1 MPKRLALLL
10 GATALV
16 GLSSLSTGIV
26 HAQVV
31 IDQNGAAAP
40 DRGGGYDVDGDN
52 GDDGHAIV
60 DTNNA
65 DQLNVGA
72 SGYVGTANG
81 GKGGNGGE
89 GSIGTPLHTN
99 GGEGGNGGHGGTV
112 DITNNAHLSTNGDNH
127 FGVAATAK
135 GGNGGDGGS
144 ADAAATAESGDA
156 GSGGAGGTASAKASS
171 TSTIVTTGNR
181 SYGIYS
187 DASGGNGGQGGDFDV
202 TVIGAGGNG
211 GNGNSGGAASANNAG
226 SVDTG
231 GMFSYGMLVR
241 SAGGT
246 GGNGRGG
253 PGIISNGGNG
263 GAATNG
269 GTVDGT
275 NTSTGSI
282 ITRGDFASGMVV
294 QSIGGGG
301 GDGGGAFGLFG
312 GGGAG
317 AAGNNG
323 NTATGTND
331 GTITTNGTGAI
342 GMLVESVGGGGGDG
356 GGAVGVVALGGR
368 AGGGGTGGTVN
379 ANVGGT
385 ITTGD
390 DGRGDG
396 ATGVLAQS
404 VGGGG
409 GNGGFAVSA
418 GANIA
423 VSIGGGGGTGGDG
436 GIVNVNQAGS
446 GATVHTHGSSAV
458 GILAQSV
465 GGGGGN
471 GGGSISAGV
480 FVSVGIGGSGGA
492 AGAGQQVNYNIA
504 NVNVT
509 TDGTDSA
516 GIIAQSIGGGGGN
529 GGFAIGAA
537 TLATIGV
544 GGSGAA
550 GGGANKVDMTT
561 GGIVETKQDRSIGII
576 AQSIGGGGGNG
587 GFTIGASL
595 LATVGVGG
603 TGSKGG
609 DAGEVSFR
617 TVDGGLQNITT
628 HGFDS
633 TGLVVQSIGGGGG
646 NGGFSGAVG
655 AVAAVAVGGS
665 GAGGGDSKAVDATFN
680 GTVDTSLDRSAGIIV
695 QSVGGG
701 GGNGGGVF
709 TGSFAVS
716 VGIGGDGG
724 VGGATNTVKYTSD
737 TTTITT
743 GGNDSAGLIAQ
754 SVGGGG
760 GNGGFSVNISAGV
773 AVGIGGGS
781 SKGSDGK
788 RVDVDIG
795 TATVTTTGDRSIG
808 VLAQSVGG
816 GGGSG
821 GFTLAGSL
829 AVSVG
834 IGGKGA
840 GGGNGGEVVATVRG
854 GLISTSGEY
863 SHAFVAQS
871 IGGGGGAG
879 GSTISAG
886 LGVNVGVGGNGS
898 VGGIGMNVTATNGAE
913 LKTDGIFSHGFLVQ
927 SVGGGGGSGG
937 FSIAA
942 GLGPAVSVAGSGD
955 GGGSGGE
962 VRATN
967 TNNIT
972 TLQYGSMGLFAQSVG
987 GGGGDGGFS
996 YAVGTT
1002 AAVSV
1007 GGGGGKGGDGK
1018 LVDVENTANLIKT
1031 YGGLSHGILAQ
1042 SVGGGGGNGGASN
1055 SVAVGLAAISVS
1067 IGGGGGGGGVGGDVI
1082 VNHTGDISV
1091 YGGGSKGIFAQSV
1104 GGNGGSGGDAFSLS
1118 AAANIY
1124 PYPAGA
1130 LSVSVGGA
1138 GAAGGSGGTVE
1149 VTGNGHIA
1157 SVANPDVLGSNNP
1170 DNGGGILAQSVGGR
1184 GGDGGRSRTY
1194 SGSFSPTVS
1203 INLGASIGG
1212 KGGGGGSG
1220 NTVTVKYGLNDPT
1233 STIVTTGNNSNG
1245 ILAQS
1250 IGGGGGNGGDSM
1262 AGAGGLGGT
1271 VTVNA
1276 TVTVGGWGGSGN
1288 IGGTVIVTNAGKINT
1303 SGNTSNAI
1311 LAQSIGGGGGS
1322 GGSASGTTASV
1333 STGSNV
1339 NVNANVAIGGQ
1350 GGDGNNGGAVTVT
1363 NSGILDTAG
1372 DFSNGI
1378 LAQSIGGGGGAGGSA
1393 DAKALNLGDSEG
1405 TTIDANLAIGGGG
1418 GDATGDRDHDGVTNQ
1433 AEWATYALG
1442 LDSGSSGM
1450 KVIVDN
1456 SGNIHTHGYGS
1467 AGIVAQSVGGGGG
1480 VAGAATAGS
1489 QGKYGGSATVSVGAG
1504 IGLAGGDAGNGGE
1517 IQVSNSAN
1525 IHTDLD
1531 ESNGVTASSVGG
1543 GGGIGG
1549 AASSGVKADYAIGGS
1564 VGGLGGAAGIGG
1576 LVHVTNTATG
1586 EIRTLGNRS
1595 VGIFAQSIGGSGG
1608 AGGGGESHGSGAT
1621 LTVNLVVGGFADGG
1635 GMGGNV
1641 IVENSGV
1648 ITTGTL
1654 DPTTLARTGHGS
1666 HGIQAQSIG
1675 GGGGSGGAAGTTSE
1689 AADYQIAATL
1699 SGKGGK
1705 GGKGGDVT
1713 VTNNATGVITTAGD
1727 NADGIFAQSVGGGGG
1742 SAGAGNSQAKG
1753 GDTTVTLQLGGT
1765 GAGGA
1770 NGGTVRVTNY
1780 GDITTLGVMSHG
1792 IFAQS
1797 IGGGGGASS
1806 SLTQAS
1812 DGKTAIGIQLA
1823 LADTIGPNKVVG
1835 AGADGG
1841 DVYVH
1846 HNAGTIN
1853 TSGAGAF
1860 GIFAQSVGGG
1870 GGFGGSMT
1878 NASAGDGSYSLQV
1891 GVNGGFGGNG
1901 GNVEVLVAGD
1911 IHTTGA
1917 LAHGVVA
1924 QSVGGGGGFGAD
1936 ASGKAQV
1943 SLGVGGLGGAG
1954 GNGGN
1959 VYVER
1964 TGTIVTEGTDSVAI
1978 IAQSVGGGGGIGG
1991 TSFGRF
1997 ATSDD
2002 GDGPDGLTLEMLD
2015 GSKGVSGTVTVI
2027 QTGEIET
2034 FGLRSHGIVAQAVGG
2049 GGGIAGGLN
2058 KGAGSAGGVGDANAA
2073 SATANSLIVIHGD
2086 ESYAMFGQSATGQGN
2101 SNTVTLTAQDS
2112 LFAQGADSVAAYGE
2126 STASGVKGNIA
2137 INLNGQ
2143 YTIGG
2148 AGTGV
2153 AAMLVGGA
2161 DNTLTNHSLLYA
2173 MGATPTF
2180 EVQASQF
2187 QALKALLVAPG
2198 PDPVVP
2204 TNAILESLLDDFS
2217 PFAITGTSGD
2227 DHVDNSPLGG
2237 TLGRVIGNIDLGG
2250 GNNSFHNFAD
2260 ASMVGLKTIDLGG
2273 GLFTNDGLYTNQGI
2287 GVVATVNVGGGFK
2300 QDSTGSFV
2308 TDVDLNNQITDA
2320 VALTGAGNFNGE
2332 APLNFLSIDKLFTT
2346 YVVANGSAMT
2356 DSGITATTLHPA
2368 AGFNFV
2374 FKVENG
2380 TDLVLTTDNQ
2390 TFLQLAQDPQAGVN
2404 DPGVYQMAQYLDD
2417 VEASSSP
2424 DNPMARLINLLR
2436 FLPSEAEIGAAL
2448 TRLTPHYAVHTF
2460 DMINREAETMLD
2472 TARECTGPASKNQ
2485 DGRCIWATITPQ
2497 GEYSRDAG
2505 AGTTSRDDTEK
2516 TMSLG
2521 GIGEIGQNWSLG
2533 ATIGRTEFDSKIGF
2547 NGDLLSETT
2556 GEAWQAYALA
2566 KYTNKNYFVDFAVGG
2581 GTGSFKGERDTHID
2595 PAFFIPGETLD
2606 GTYLPEE
2613 ELPGIGSS
2621 VTYTQKTA
2629 MFGGSARLGFTQEMG
2644 AFYVQPTVQF
2654 DARWLRVSGTE
2665 EGSVAAFNFDGS
2677 ANTYYSA
2684 TPALEIGADIPIS
2697 DLASVRIYGKA
2708 GAEFSNKEWEIEGR
2722 FAAAENLPGNPAL
2735 HLTEAVDSPLYRVGA
2750 GIELNG
2756 VNGVGLSVRYNG
2768 AFGETV
2774 KQNAVSASLKV
2785 SF

>member
-16 GLSSLSTGIV
+16 WLSSLSTGIV

-60 DTNNA
+60 NTNNA

-72 SGYVGTANG
+72 SAYVGTANG

-112 DITNNAHLSTNGDNH
+112 DITNNANLSTNGDNH

-385 ITTGD
+385 ITTGN

-409 GNGGFAVSA
+409 GNGGFAISA

-423 VSIGGGGGTGGDG
+423 VAIGGGGGTGGNG
-436 GIVNVNQAGS
+436 GVVNVNQAGS
-446 GATVHTHGSSAV
+446 GASVSTTGSSAI

-471 GGGSISAGV
+471 GGGSFAAGAIA
-480 FVSVGIGGSGGA
+480 SIAIGGSGGA
-492 AGAGQQVNYNIA
+492 AGDGDTVTYNIA
-504 NVNVT
+504 N
-509 TDGTDSA
+509 
-516 GIIAQSIGGGGGN
+516 
-529 GGFAIGAA
+529 
-537 TLATIGV
+537 
-544 GGSGAA
+544 
-550 GGGANKVDMTT
+550 
-561 GGIVETKQDRSIGII
+561 
-576 AQSIGGGGGNG
+576 
-587 GFTIGASL
+587 
-595 LATVGVGG
+595 ATV
-603 TGSKGG
+603 K
-609 DAGEVSFR
+609 
-617 TVDGGLQNITT
+617 T
-628 HGFDS
+628 HGVDS
-633 TGLVVQSIGGGGG
+633 T
-646 NGGFSGAVG
+646 
-655 AVAAVAVGGS
+655 
-665 GAGGGDSKAVDATFN
+665 
-680 GTVDTSLDRSAGIIV
+680 
-695 QSVGGG
+695 
-701 GGNGGGVF
+701 
-709 TGSFAVS
+709 
-716 VGIGGDGG
+716 
-724 VGGATNTVKYTSD
+724 
-737 TTTITT
+737 
-743 GGNDSAGLIAQ
+743 
-754 SVGGGG
+754 
-760 GNGGFSVNISAGV
+760 
-773 AVGIGGGS
+773 
-781 SKGSDGK
+781 
-788 RVDVDIG
+788 
-795 TATVTTTGDRSIG
+795 
-808 VLAQSVGG
+808 
-816 GGGSG
+816 
-821 GFTLAGSL
+821 
-829 AVSVG
+829 
-834 IGGKGA
+834 
-840 GGGNGGEVVATVRG
+840 
-854 GLISTSGEY
+854 
-863 SHAFVAQS
+863 
-871 IGGGGGAG
+871 
-879 GSTISAG
+879 
-886 LGVNVGVGGNGS
+886 
-898 VGGIGMNVTATNGAE
+898 
-913 LKTDGIFSHGFLVQ
+913 
-927 SVGGGGGSGG
+927 
-937 FSIAA
+937 
-942 GLGPAVSVAGSGD
+942 
-955 GGGSGGE
+955 
-962 VRATN
+962 
-967 TNNIT
+967 
-972 TLQYGSMGLFAQSVG
+972 
-987 GGGGDGGFS
+987 
-996 YAVGTT
+996 
-1002 AAVSV
+1002 
-1007 GGGGGKGGDGK
+1007 
-1018 LVDVENTANLIKT
+1018 
-1031 YGGLSHGILAQ
+1031 GILAQ
-1042 SVGGGGGNGGASN
+1042 SVGGGGGNGGFALSGAGV
-1055 SVAVGLAAISVS
+1055 VAVGVGGQGDAGGVGKKVDVTSGGNVETFQDRSSGIIAQSLGGGGGNGGFVVAGSFGASVGVGGSGSKGGDGGEVFFRTPDGGNQSITTHGADSAGLIVQSVGGGGGNGGFAGTFAAIANLGVGGSGGKAASGVAVHTTYNGSVETFGERSAGIIVQS
-1067 IGGGGGGGGVGGDVI
+1067 IGGGGGNGGGVIGVSLGLTVGVGG
-1082 VNHTGDISV
+1082 SAA
-1091 YGGGSKGIFAQSV
+1091 GGGGAGAVEYHSASTIITTHEADSAGLIVQSIGGG
-1104 GGNGGSGGDAFSLS
+1104 GGNGGFSFNLS
-1118 AAANIY
+1118 AAA
-1124 PYPAGA
+1124 
-1130 LSVSVGGA
+1130 SVGIGGKAGGA
-1138 GAAGGSGGTVE
+1138 G
-1149 VTGNGHIA
+1149 
-1157 SVANPDVLGSNNP
+1157 
-1170 DNGGGILAQSVGGR
+1170 
-1184 GGDGGRSRTY
+1184 
-1194 SGSFSPTVS
+1194 
-1203 INLGASIGG
+1203 GA
-1212 KGGGGGSG
+1212 
-1220 NTVTVKYGLNDPT
+1220 NTVTVSIDHGTILTMKDR
-1233 STIVTTGNNSNG
+1233 STG

-1250 IGGGGGNGGDSM
+1250 IGGGGGTGGGTASGSFGLNVSI
-1262 AGAGGLGGT
+1262 AGKGAG
-1271 VTVNA
+1271 
-1276 TVTVGGWGGSGN
+1276 
-1288 IGGTVIVTNAGKINT
+1288 
-1303 SGNTSNAI
+1303 
-1311 LAQSIGGGGGS
+1311 
-1322 GGSASGTTASV
+1322 
-1333 STGSNV
+1333 
-1339 NVNANVAIGGQ
+1339 
-1350 GGDGNNGGAVTVT
+1350 GGDGNTVDLTNGADVTT
-1363 NSGILDTAG
+1363 KGI
-1372 DFSNGI
+1372 
-1378 LAQSIGGGGGAGGSA
+1378 Q
-1393 DAKALNLGDSEG
+1393 
-1405 TTIDANLAIGGGG
+1405 
-1418 GDATGDRDHDGVTNQ
+1418 
-1433 AEWATYALG
+1433 
-1442 LDSGSSGM
+1442 
-1450 KVIVDN
+1450 
-1456 SGNIHTHGYGS
+1456 
-1467 AGIVAQSVGGGGG
+1467 
-1480 VAGAATAGS
+1480 
-1489 QGKYGGSATVSVGAG
+1489 
-1504 IGLAGGDAGNGGE
+1504 
-1517 IQVSNSAN
+1517 
-1525 IHTDLD
+1525 
-1531 ESNGVTASSVGG
+1531 
-1543 GGGIGG
+1543 
-1549 AASSGVKADYAIGGS
+1549 
-1564 VGGLGGAAGIGG
+1564 
-1576 LVHVTNTATG
+1576 
-1586 EIRTLGNRS
+1586 
-1595 VGIFAQSIGGSGG
+1595 
-1608 AGGGGESHGSGAT
+1608 
-1621 LTVNLVVGGFADGG
+1621 
-1635 GMGGNV
+1635 
-1641 IVENSGV
+1641 
-1648 ITTGTL
+1648 
-1654 DPTTLARTGHGS
+1654 S

-1675 GGGGSGGAAGTTSE
+1675 GGGGSGGFALAAGGPSLSLGGSGSSGGKGVKVHVGNTGKIDTSGDLSNGIFAQSVGGSGGDGGFSLAAGLFAAVGVGGSGGAGGAGGVVDVVNNANITTRGALSNGILAQSVGGGGGNGGSTGSVAVGAFG
-1689 AADYQIAATL
+1689 AAAVAIGGGGGDANLSDQVTVTHMGDIHVGGAGSKGILAQSVGGSGGNGGNAYSGAFSAGFYASGALGVSVGGTGGNGGPGGKVTVKADGNIIADTDAVGSGGIVAQSIGGGGGNGGRAATMTGAVSTNVSIALGVTVGGWGGDGGRSDLVIVETGQKSGGSIVTSGYQAVGILAQSVAGSGGNGGDSWAAAGGFGANVSVNATVSIGGGGGKGNISGDVHVTNAMTVQTAGDMSAAILAQSVGGGGGNGGSTNGATADL
-1699 SGKGGK
+1699 SGSDVNVAVNVGVGGGGGSGNTSGAVDVINSGNLTTTGDFSSGIVAQSLGGGGGMGGASNAKAFHVGGTSDTSVTVNVGIGGK
-1705 GGKGGDVT
+1705 GGSGNDAACSKLDGGGNVICTGVHVDNSGEIRTQGFNSIGILAMSVGGGGGGGGAASTDEEIVGGGSEGDTSVGIGAAIGLAAGGAGNGGTVSVTNHSLIVTDGADSYGISANSIGGGGGVGGSATSGVIGKYAIGGALGGAGGGGGNGLQVDVT
-1713 VTNNATGVITTAGD
+1713 NLASGEIWTKQERSI
-1727 NADGIFAQSVGGGGG
+1727 GIFAQSVGGGGG
-1742 SAGAGNSQAKG
+1742 AGGAGQSTGKTDSSEVSVNLS
-1753 GDTTVTLQLGGT
+1753 LGGSGEVAGNGGKVNVENDGYIHT
-1765 GAGGA
+1765 EKAYSHGILAQSIGGSGGVGGASGTSAKDANVAITFSLGGAGGA
-1770 NGGTVRVTNY
+1770 GGFSDLVHVTNAKSGTILTK
-1780 GDITTLGVMSHG
+1780 GDNSYG

-1797 IGGGGGASS
+1797 IGGGGGAAGGGSTETGS
-1806 SLTQAS
+1806 AETSVTLS
-1812 DGKTAIGIQLA
+1812 IGGL
-1823 LADTIGPNKVVG
+1823 GG
-1835 AGADGG
+1835 SGSRGG
-1841 DVYVH
+1841 DVLVDNH
-1846 HNAGTIN
+1846 GTI
-1853 TSGAGAF
+1853 TTLGYLSH

-1870 GGFGGSMT
+1870 GGASGAAA
-1878 NASAGDGSYSLQV
+1878 NASKADMTIGGAFSALAGDAA
-1891 GVNGGFGGNG
+1891 NGGHVTVNNDGAIETMKDGAIGIFAQSIGGGGGYGGVVSADTAGEDSVALQLGGLGGRGGNG
-1901 GNVEVLVAGD
+1901 GNVDVTVSGSIITHGER
-1911 IHTTGA
+1911 
-1917 LAHGVVA
+1917 AHGVVA
-1924 QSVGGGGGFGAD
+1924 QSVGGGGGYGGD
-1936 ASGKAQV
+1936 AKGKSSNA
-1943 SLGVGGLGGAG
+1943 LAIGGTGGKG
-1954 GNGGN
+1954 GDGGD
-1959 VYVER
+1959 VTVIR
-1964 TGTIVTEGTDSVAI
+1964 TGTITTTGKDSIAI
-1978 IAQSVGGGGGIGG
+1978 FAQSVGGGGGIGG
-1991 TSFGRF
+1991 AGFGRF
-1997 ATSDD
+1997 GADDD
-2002 GDGPDGLTLEMLD
+2002 GGGPNAIGFNTP
-2015 GSKGVSGTVTVI
+2015 GGTKGTGGIVTIIQSGA
-2027 QTGEIET
+2027 IET
-2034 FGLRSHGIVAQAVGG
+2034 DGDRAHGIVAQAVGG
-2049 GGGIAGGLN
+2049 GGGAGGTDSLTM
-2058 KGAGSAGGVGDANAA
+2058 GGSAAGSRGGIGDAMAA
-2073 SATANSLIVIHGD
+2073 SASTDSQVWVKGAS
-2086 ESYAMFGQSATGQGN
+2086 SYAMFGQSATGIGDAHA
-2101 SNTVTLTAQDS
+2101 VTLTAGDS

-2126 STASGVKGNIA
+2126 STAKGAKGNIA

-2180 EVQASQF
+2180 QIQASQLPAF
-2187 QALKALLVAPG
+2187 KTFLVAPG
-2198 PDPVVP
+2198 PVVP
-2204 TNAILESLLDDFS
+2204 TDAILESLLDQFS

-2227 DHVDNSPLGG
+2227 DHVDNSPMGG

-2287 GVVATVNVGGGFK
+2287 GVVATVNVGGGFT
-2300 QDSTGSFV
+2300 QDFGGKFV
-2308 TDVDLNNQITDA
+2308 TDIDLNSQTTDA
-2320 VALTGAGNFNGE
+2320 VVLTDTGKFDGT
-2332 APLNFLSIDKLFTT
+2332 APLNFLSIDKLFTS
-2346 YVVANGSAMT
+2346 YKVATGSAMT
-2356 DSGITATTLHPA
+2356 DDGIVATMPVEHPA

-2374 FKVENG
+2374 FKVENS
-2380 TDLVLTTDNQ
+2380 TDLVLTTNNQ
-2390 TFLQLAQDPQAGVN
+2390 TFLQLAQDPQAGVS

-2417 VEASSSP
+2417 VEAASTP

-2436 FLPSEAEIGAAL
+2436 FLPSKAEIGAAL

-2460 DMINREAETMLD
+2460 DMINREAETMLE

-2547 NGDLLSETT
+2547 NGAQLSETT

-2595 PAFFIPGETLD
+2595 PAFFIPGETLVGD
-2606 GTYLPEE
+2606 YLDEQK
-2613 ELPGIGSS
+2613 LPGIGSS

-2644 AFYVQPTVQF
+2644 AFYLQPTVQF

>member
-1 MPKRLALLL
+1 MV
-10 GATALV
+10 ATA
-16 GLSSLSTGIV
+16 TG
-26 HAQVV
+26 
-31 IDQNGAAAP
+31 G
-40 DRGGGYDVDGDN
+40 R
-52 GDDGHAIV
+52 
-60 DTNNA
+60 
-65 DQLNVGA
+65 
-72 SGYVGTANG
+72 
-81 GKGGNGGE
+81 GGNGG
-89 GSIGTPLHTN
+89 GS
-99 GGEGGNGGHGGTV
+99 GGLIFADE
-112 DITNNAHLSTNGDNH
+112 
-127 FGVAATAK
+127 
-135 GGNGGDGGS
+135 GDG
-144 ADAAATAESGDA
+144 
-156 GSGGAGGTASAKASS
+156 GSGGAGGTASATATISS
-171 TSTIVTTGNR
+171 IIETTGTN
-181 SYGIYS
+181 SIGILV
-187 DASGGNGGQGGDFDV
+187 DASGGDGGTGGNAV
-202 TVIGAGGNG
+202 SAGYANAGEGGNG
-211 GNGNSGGAASANNAG
+211 GSAGTATGSNAG
-226 SVDTG
+226 SVTTSG
-231 GMFSYGMLVR
+231 SFSYGMLVR
-241 SAGGT
+241 SSGGKGGDGNSTSTLFAGSG
-246 GGNGRGG
+246 
-253 PGIISNGGNG
+253 SNGGTATQG
-263 GAATNG
+263 GSASGDNSGSITTNG
-269 GTVDGT
+269 D
-275 NTSTGSI
+275 S
-282 ITRGDFASGMVV
+282 ASGLVV
-294 QSIGGGG
+294 QSIGGAG
-301 GDGGGAFGLFG
+301 GDGGGAFGLFYAG
-312 GGGAG
+312 GGSGEN
-317 AAGNNG
+317 GNNG
-323 NTATGTND
+323 GQVTATNTGK
-331 GTITTNGTGAI
+331 ITTSGSNAI
-342 GMLVESVGGGGGDG
+342 GMLVESIGGGGGNG
-356 GGAVGVVALGGR
+356 GGAGSVFVS
-368 AGGGGTGGTVN
+368 TG
-379 ANVGGT
+379 
-385 ITTGD
+385 
-390 DGRGDG
+390 GRGDG
-396 ATGVLAQS
+396 GGNAENVIVGVGGEIRTGGDNNGGDGSIGVLAQS

-409 GNGGFAVSA
+409 GNGGYAV
-418 GANIA
+418 A
-423 VSIGGGGGTGGDG
+423 VGSSVAAVAVGGGGGTAGNGLSVTANQAGAGVIVSTNGRSAIGMLVQSVGGGGGNGGGAIAAGGIASVAVGGSGSKGGDG
-436 GIVNVNQAGS
+436 GEVHYTVGNADVTTGGADSAG
-446 GATVHTHGSSAV
+446 VV
-458 GILAQSV
+458 AQSV

-471 GGGSISAGV
+471 GGFS
-480 FVSVGIGGSGGA
+480 VSVSLGVAVGVGGGGA
-492 AGAGQQVNYNIA
+492 AGGSAKLVD
-504 NVNVT
+504 VT
-509 TDGTDSA
+509 SGGSVKTSGDRSA
-516 GIIAQSIGGGGGN
+516 GFIAQSIGGGGGN
-529 GGFAIGAA
+529 GGFNVAGSLGAA
-537 TLATIGV
+537 IGV
-544 GGSGAA
+544 GGSG
-550 GGGANKVDMTT
+550 
-561 GGIVETKQDRSIGII
+561 
-576 AQSIGGGGGNG
+576 
-587 GFTIGASL
+587 
-595 LATVGVGG
+595 
-603 TGSKGG
+603 SKGG
-609 DAGEVSFR
+609 DGGQVFFR
-617 TVDGGLQNITT
+617 TVADGLQKIET
-628 HGFDS
+628 HGVDS
-633 TGLVVQSIGGGGG
+633 TGLIVQSIGGGGG

-655 AVAAVAVGGS
+655 VAAAVSVGGS
-665 GAGGGDSKAVDATFN
+665 GSGGGKSMAADATFN
-680 GTVDTSLDRSAGIIV
+680 GTVDTFQDRSAGIIV

-701 GGNGGGVF
+701 GGNGGGAF

-716 VGIGGDGG
+716 VGIGGAGD
-724 VGGATNTVKYTSD
+724 VGGTTSTAKYTSN

-743 GGNDSAGLIAQ
+743 RGNDSAGLIVQ
-754 SVGGGG
+754 SIGGGG
-760 GNGGFSVNISAGV
+760 GNGGFSVNLSAGV
-773 AVGIGGGS
+773 AVGVGGGS
-781 SKGSDGK
+781 SKGSNGE
-788 RVDVDIG
+788 RVDLDVSS
-795 TATVTTTGDRSIG
+795 ATIVTGGDRSIG
-808 VLAQSVGG
+808 VLAQSIGG

-821 GFTLAGSL
+821 GFSLAGSL

-840 GGGNGGEVVATVRG
+840 GGGNGGEVVATIHG
-854 GLISTSGEY
+854 GSISTSGEY

-898 VGGIGMNVTATNGAE
+898 VGGIGLNVTASNGAE

-942 GLGPAVSVAGSGD
+942 GVGPAVSVAGSGD

-972 TLQYGSMGLFAQSVG
+972 TRQYGSMGLFAQSVG

-1018 LVDVENTANLIKT
+1018 LVDVTNTANLIKT

-1067 IGGGGGGGGVGGDVI
+1067 IGGGGGGGGVGGNVI
-1082 VNHTGDISV
+1082 VRQTGDISV

-1104 GGNGGSGGDAFSLS
+1104 GGNGGSGGDAFALS

-1130 LSVSVGGA
+1130 LSVAVGGA
-1138 GAAGGSGGTVE
+1138 GAAGGNGGTVE

-1157 SVANPDVLGSNNP
+1157 SVANPEVSGSNNP

-1212 KGGGGGSG
+1212 KGGGGGIG
-1220 NTVTVKYGLNDPT
+1220 NTVTVNFGLNDPS
-1233 STIVTTGNNSNG
+1233 STIVTTGNNSHG

-1250 IGGGGGNGGDSM
+1250 VGGGGGNGGDSM

-1288 IGGTVIVTNAGKINT
+1288 TGGTVNVNNGSKITT

-1350 GGDGNNGGAVTVT
+1350 GGDGNNGGAVTVI
-1363 NSGILDTAG
+1363 NSGILETSG

-1405 TTIDANLAIGGGG
+1405 TTVDANLAIGGGG

-1433 AEWATYALG
+1433 AEWGTYALG
-1442 LDSGSSGM
+1442 PDSGSSGM

-1480 VAGAATAGS
+1480 VAGAAAAGS
-1489 QGKYGGSATVSVGAG
+1489 EGKYGGSATVSVGAG

-1517 IQVSNSAN
+1517 IQVTNSAKIN
-1525 IHTDLD
+1525 TDLD
-1531 ESNGVTASSVGG
+1531 ESNGMTASSVGG

-1549 AASSGVKADYAIGGS
+1549 AASSGVEAEYAIGGS
-1564 VGGLGGAAGIGG
+1564 VGGFGGAAGLGG
-1576 LVHVTNTATG
+1576 FVHVTNTITG

-1608 AGGGGESHGSGAT
+1608 AGGGGESRGSGDT

-1635 GMGGNV
+1635 GTGGSV

-1654 DPTTLARTGHGS
+1654 NLLTDARTGHGS

-1689 AADYQIAATL
+1689 EADYQIAASL

-1713 VTNNATGVITTAGD
+1713 VTNNATGTIVTAGD

-1770 NGGTVRVTNY
+1770 DGGTVRVTNY
-1780 GDITTLGVMSHG
+1780 GNITTLGVMSHG

-1812 DGKTAIGIQLA
+1812 DGSTAIGIQLA

-1835 AGADGG
+1835 AGANGG

-1853 TSGAGAF
+1853 TSGAGAI

-1878 NASAGDGSYSLQV
+1878 NSSEGDSSYSLQV
-1891 GVNGGFGGNG
+1891 GVNGGFGGKG
-1901 GNVEVLVAGD
+1901 GYVEVLVAGD

-1924 QSVGGGGGFGAD
+1924 QSVGGGGGMGAD
-1936 ASGKAQV
+1936 ASGKAKV
-1943 SLGVGGLGGAG
+1943 SLGVGGLGGDG
-1954 GNGGN
+1954 GDGGN

-1964 TGTIVTEGTDSVAI
+1964 TGTIITEGTDSIAI
-1978 IAQSVGGGGGIGG
+1978 VAQSVGGGGGIGG

-2015 GSKGVSGTVTVI
+2015 GSKGVGGTVTVI

-2034 FGLRSHGIVAQAVGG
+2034 TGLRSHGIVVQAVGG

-2058 KGAGSAGGVGDANAA
+2058 KGAGSAGGIGDANAA
-2073 SATANSLIVIHGD
+2073 AATANSQIVVFGA
-2086 ESYAMFGQSATGQGN
+2086 ESYALFGQSATGQGN
-2101 SNTVTLTAQDS
+2101 SSAVTLTAKS
-2112 LFAQGADSVAAYGE
+2112 NLFAQGADSVAAYGE
-2126 STASGVKGNIA
+2126 STAKGNKGNITM
-2137 INLNGQ
+2137 NLNGQ

-2148 AGTGV
+2148 AATGV
-2153 AAMLVGGA
+2153 AAMLVGGQ
-2161 DNTLTNHSLLYA
+2161 DNTVNNNSLLYA
-2173 MGATPTF
+2173 MGANPTF
-2180 EVQASQF
+2180 SVLPSNMAAFSAS
-2187 QALKALLVAPG
+2187 LLAPG
-2198 PDPVVP
+2198 PVVP
-2204 TNAILESLLDDFS
+2204 TDAILETLLDDFS
-2217 PFAITGTSGD
+2217 PLSISGTSGND
-2227 DHVDNSPLGG
+2227 KVKNQKIDADH
-2237 TLGRVIGNIDLGG
+2237 LGRVIGNIDLGG
-2250 GNNSFHNFAD
+2250 GTNEFDNFENS
-2260 ASMVGLKTIDLGG
+2260 SMVGLKSINLGSG
-2273 GLFTNDGLYTNQGI
+2273 GLFKNQGLMTNQGI
-2287 GVVATVNVGGGFK
+2287 GVVATVDITGGFT
-2300 QDSTGSFV
+2300 QMDTGDFV
-2308 TDVDLNNQITDA
+2308 TDIDLNNQITDA
-2320 VALTGAGNFNGE
+2320 LTLTGAGNFDGT
-2332 APLNFLSIDKLFTT
+2332 APLNFLSIDKLFTQ
-2346 YVVANGSAMT
+2346 YVLATGSSMVDNYLT
-2356 DSGITATTLHPA
+2356 PQTLYPA
-2368 AGFNFV
+2368 VGFNFQT
-2374 FKVENG
+2374 KVVGG
-2380 TDLVLTTDNQ
+2380 TDLVLYADNP
-2390 TFLQLAQDPQAGVN
+2390 TFLELAQGPGSGTT

-2417 VEASSSP
+2417 VEAASTP
-2424 DNPMARLINLLR
+2424 DNPMARLINMLR
-2436 FLPSEAEIGAAL
+2436 FSPTEEELGAAL

-2460 DMINREAETMLD
+2460 DMINREADIMLE
-2472 TARECTGPASKNQ
+2472 TARECTGVPAYKNP
-2485 DGRCIWATITPQ
+2485 DGRCIWGTISPQ
-2497 GEYSRDAG
+2497 AEYSRDAG
-2505 AGTTSRDDTEK
+2505 AGTTSRDDILK

-2521 GIGEIGQNWSLG
+2521 GISEIGQNWSLG
-2533 ATIGRTEFDSKIGF
+2533 ATIGRTEFDSKIDF
-2547 NGDLLSETT
+2547 NGARLSETT

-2566 KYTNKNYFVDFAVGG
+2566 KYANKNYFIDFALGG
-2581 GTGSFKGERDTHID
+2581 GTGSFEGERDTHID
-2595 PAFFIPGETLD
+2595 PVAFIPGEMLD
-2606 GTYLPEE
+2606 GKYLDE
-2613 ELPGIGSS
+2613 ELLPGVGDS
-2621 VTYTQKTA
+2621 VTYTQRTA
-2629 MFGGSARLGFTQEMG
+2629 QFGGSARLGFTQQMG
-2644 AFYVQPTVQF
+2644 AFYLQPTVQF
-2654 DARWLRVSGTE
+2654 DARWLRVSGKEKGSGTAE
-2665 EGSVAAFNFDGS
+2665 ESVAAFNFDGS

-2684 TPALEIGADIPIS
+2684 TPALELGTDIPLS
-2697 DLASVRIYGKA
+2697 DIASLRLYGKA
-2708 GAEFSNKEWEIEGR
+2708 GVEFSNKEWEIEGR

-2756 VNGVGLSVRYNG
+2756 VNGVGMSVRYNG